1 MSEELYCINYT
12 FPSVG
17 DSKLL
22 TPAVVNKQTRRKVNK
37 HRTLPCILV
46 NSEFLVTTMILLCY
60 IISEDQTKSMSMT
73 R

>member
-1 MSEELYCINYT
+1 MSEELYYKDFT

-17 DSKLL
+17 DSRLL

-46 NSEFLVTTMILLCY
+46 N
-60 IISEDQTKSMSMT
+60 
-73 R
+73 

>member
-1 MSEELYCINYT
+1 MGSLKNVNLVQPFGRLNLIYKYTNKYLYKQMSEELYCINYT

-37 HRTLPCILV
+37 H
-46 NSEFLVTTMILLCY
+46 
-60 IISEDQTKSMSMT
+60 
-73 R
+73 